1 MPTEVQIYKDKTIV
15 GADIVDNS
23 IPSDKLATTSNGRG
37 TRTITENAPSS
48 TDGQD
53 GDIWYVIDP
62 LSQSGG
68 IAGAVTNG
76 VYTVGDQTIGGT
88 KTFTNTIAG
97 SITGNA
103 ATASNLTGSPNITVG
118 TVTASSF
125 VKSGG
130 TASQFL
136 KADGSVDSNTYITQ
150 SVPTGAVFH
159 FAASTAPTGYL
170 KANGDVVPN
179 GSGSV
184 QGITANF
191 SALYAILGE
200 TYGAPGKLPDLRGEF
215 IRGWDDARGVDAGRT
230 FGSAQADLA
239 KPVSHTHNVPF
250 VGSNIIPAWAAGTDA
265 YGSLQPTETQ
275 CNSTTIDPDGGIQYN
290 VSYYNWNLAT
300 SGPSTAS
307 GAETRPRNVAL
318 LACIKY

>member
-15 GADIVDNS
+15 GADIVDGS
-23 IPSDKLATTSNGRG
+23 VSSDKLVPSSNGRG

-48 TDGQD
+48 SDGAD

-62 LSQSGG
+62 LSQSSGN
-68 IAGAVTNG
+68 ANTVTYG

-150 SVPTGAVFH
+150 AVPVGSVFH
-159 FAASTAPTGYL
+159 FAASTPPTGYL
-170 KANGDVVPN
+170 KYQMDMEQFKELLLT
-179 GSGSV
+179 SLLFT
-184 QGITANF
+184 QF
-191 SALYAILGE
+191 LEILMV
-200 TYGAPGKLPDLRGEF
+200 F
-215 IRGWDDARGVDAGRT
+215 MV
-230 FGSAQADLA
+230 
-239 KPVSHTHNVPF
+239 
-250 VGSNIIPAWAAGTDA
+250 
-265 YGSLQPTETQ
+265 TENKFFEDSQT
-275 CNSTTIDPDGGIQYN
+275 
-290 VSYYNWNLAT
+290 
-300 SGPSTAS
+300 
-307 GAETRPRNVAL
+307 
-318 LACIKY
+318 